1 MFNQTKTDT
10 MNWIYN
16 TLPDTHRYV
25 LVAFRAPELLETENV
40 QYTVASLDRR
50 KEAFVL
56 SDQYEVIAWTDF
68 PRISK
73 DANGEAVTHSWLTV
87 EGLKS

>member
-1 MFNQTKTDT
+1 

-16 TLPDTHRYV
+16 GLPNTHRYV
-25 LVAFRAPELLETENV
+25 LVAFRAPEILETQNV
-40 QYTVASLDRR
+40 QYTVASLDSR

-56 SDQYEVIAWTDF
+56 PDQYEVIAWTDF

>member
-1 MFNQTKTDT
+1 

-25 LVAFRAPELLETENV
+25 LVAFRATELLETQNV

-56 SDQYEVIAWTDF
+56 PDQYEVIAWTDF

-87 EGLKS
+87 EGLK